1 MELLV
6 FIMIATHRA
15 VDTSILMILSRLRL
29 AVLVQQMTQMDQ
41 MVQMAQMAQ
50 MAKMTKKMTKINV
63 RMI

>member
-1 MELLV
+1 MEILV

-41 MVQMAQMAQ
+41 MVQMAQMA
-50 MAKMTKKMTKINV
+50 KMTKKMTKINV